1 MTGFRRRRLPEHRSS
16 TLGARRYGS
25 SSPRVLQARHR
36 YLTGAVLGVAA
47 LVLAAGGCSS
57 SGGGGSS
64 SNEPVKL
71 TWWHNANNNPG
82 RDFWKK
88 VADEYHAAHPN
99 VTIDVVPIQNEQLRS
114 KIAVALQ
121 GQNPPDLFQQWGGG
135 EMADQANAG
144 KLMDLTDKVKT
155 ELANIGTAASGW
167 QANGKQYGL
176 PYTLGIV
183 GFWYNKDLFAKAG
196 ITSPPATWDEL
207 LADAQKL
214 KAAGIAPIS
223 LGGRD
228 RWPDAFYWDYLAV
241 RMCSQ
246 QVMQQSATDFNFSDP
261 CWAQAGQKVQQL
273 LGAQPFNKGFLATP
287 AQQGATSS
295 AGLLANGKAAMEL
308 QGHWNPSVM
317 TSLTPNGKGLGDK
330 LGWFPFP
337 EVSGGAGTAGSA
349 LGGGDGFSCSVKA
362 PPACVDFLKYLVSPE
377 VQKRWAA
384 LNIGPPVAKGAEAG
398 VSDPNLRMV
407 IDARS
412 KAPFVQLYLDIA
424 YGSNVGQALNDAIA
438 QQFAGSKSPQQVVSA
453 IAEAA
458 KNR

>member
-1 MTGFRRRRLPEHRSS
+1 MMRTEKEVAIMTGAQRRWWL
-16 TLGARRYGS
+16 LAG
-25 SSPRVLQARHR
+25 
-36 YLTGAVLGVAA
+36 GVALVIA
-47 LVLAAGGCSS
+47 LSGC
-57 SGGGGSS
+57 GGGGSS
-64 SNEPVKL
+64 NGGSGSSKPVKL
-71 TWWHNANNNPG
+71 TWWHNANQNPG
-82 RDFWKK
+82 RDFWAK
-88 VADEYHAAHPN
+88 VATEYHAAHPN
-99 VTIDVVPIQNEQLRS
+99 VTINVVPIQNEQLRQ

-135 EMADQANAG
+135 EMADQAEAG
-144 KLMDLTDKVKT
+144 KLKDLTQDVQSW
-155 ELANIGTAASGW
+155 IGNLGSTVSGW
-167 QANGKQYGL
+167 QADGKQYGI

-196 ITSPPATWDEL
+196 ITAPPTTWDEL
-207 LADAQKL
+207 IADAQKL

-223 LGGRD
+223 LGGKD

-246 QVMQQSATDFNFSDP
+246 DVMQKSASSFEFTDP
-261 CWAQAGQKVQQL
+261 CWVQAGEKVEQL
-273 LGAQPFNKGFLATP
+273 LGSQPFNKGFLATP

-317 TSLTPNGKGLGDK
+317 TSLTPPGKGLGDK

-337 EVSGGAGTAGSA
+337 EVSGGAGTAGSV
-349 LGGGDGFSCSVKA
+349 LGGGDGFSCSRNA
-362 PPACVDFLKYLVSPE
+362 PPECVDFLKYIVSPE

-398 VSDPNLRMV
+398 VTDPNLRTV
-407 IDARS
+407 IDARG
-412 KAPFVQLYLDIA
+412 KAPFVQVYLDIA
-424 YGSNVGQALNDAIA
+424 YGANVGQALDDAIA
-438 QQFAGSKSPQQVVSA
+438 QQFAGKKSPDQVVSA
-453 IAEAA
+453 IATAA